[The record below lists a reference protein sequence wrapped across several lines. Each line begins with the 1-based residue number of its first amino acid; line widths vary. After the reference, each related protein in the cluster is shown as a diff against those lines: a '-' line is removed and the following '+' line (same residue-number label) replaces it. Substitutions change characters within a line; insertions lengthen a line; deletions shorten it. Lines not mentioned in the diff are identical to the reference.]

1 MAPVR
6 SFSSRFFA
14 LTRCF
19 RQATFFRLF
28 IRSEI
33 VGEVHL
39 GAMSVET
46 RPTSQLQS
54 IDPEVFDLIAR
65 DRERHSRTLNFIA
78 SENYTS
84 QAVLD
89 CLASHL
95 NVKYAEGYP
104 RARYYQGVA
113 LVDDIEQLAI
123 DRAKQLFKAEHAN
136 VQPYSGSPA
145 NMAVYFSL
153 LKPGDTVL
161 GMELSQGGHL
171 THGSPVSF
179 SGQFY
184 NFVHYGVDPETEVI
198 DYDRVQELAQ
208 EHRPKLI
215 VAGASAYSRII
226 DWQRFSDI
234 ARSVGARF
242 MADIAH
248 IAGLIAADVHPS
260 PVPYADVVTT
270 TTHKSLRG
278 PRGALILC
286 KQELARQIDRTVFPG
301 MQGGPHLAAVAA
313 KAVCFHEAM
322 QPEFREY
329 QQQVVDNAR
338 ALADGLVRGGLK
350 LVSGGTDNHLLVIK
364 LLDRDYSGKALARAL
379 ESAGII
385 TSMST
390 VPGET
395 RKPAVTSGVRFGTP
409 AITTRGANEAHMQR
423 VAQIVSSVAEN
434 PSDEV
439 ALSRLRGEVEAIA
452 RELAPV

>member
-1 MAPVR
+1 MTVATQTQPTNGALQTGASLR
-6 SFSSRFFA
+6 S
-14 LTRCF
+14 
-19 RQATFFRLF
+19 
-28 IRSEI
+28 
-33 VGEVHL
+33 V
-39 GAMSVET
+39 
-46 RPTSQLQS
+46 
-54 IDPEVFDLIAR
+54 DPEVWGLIQR
-65 DRERHSRTLNFIA
+65 DRRRHTRTLNFIA
-78 SENYTS
+78 SENYAS
-84 QAVLD
+84 RAVLE

-123 DRAKQLFKAEHAN
+123 ERAKQLFGAEHAN

-145 NMAVYFSL
+145 NMAVYFAL
-153 LKPGDTVL
+153 LKPGDTVM

-184 NFVHYGVDPETEVI
+184 KFVHYGVDPESEVI
-198 DYDRVQELAQ
+198 DYDRVAALAQ
-208 EHRPKLI
+208 EHRPRLI

-226 DWQRFSDI
+226 DWQRISEI
-234 ARSVGARF
+234 AASVGARF

-248 IAGLIAADVHPS
+248 IAGLIAAGVHPS

-286 KQELARQIDRTVFPG
+286 KQELAKDIDRTVFPG
-301 MQGGPHLAAVAA
+301 IQGGPHLSAVAA

-322 QPEFREY
+322 QPEFRAY

-338 ALADGLVRGGLK
+338 ALAEGLIRGGMK
-350 LVSGGTDNHLLVIK
+350 VVSGGTDNHLLVVK
-364 LLDRDYSGKALARAL
+364 LLDREYSGKALAKAL
-379 ESAGII
+379 EGAGVI

-395 RKPAVTSGVRFGTP
+395 RRPAVTSGVRFGTP
-409 AITTRGANEAHMQR
+409 AVTTRGATEAQMQR
-423 VAQIVSSVAEN
+423 VAQIVSTIAEN
-434 PSDEV
+434 PSDE
-439 ALSRLRGEVEAIA
+439 AAIARLRSEVEAIA
-452 RELAPV
+452 RELAPVLPA

>member
-1 MAPVR
+1 
-6 SFSSRFFA
+6 
-14 LTRCF
+14 
-19 RQATFFRLF
+19 
-28 IRSEI
+28 
-33 VGEVHL
+33 
-39 GAMSVET
+39 MSIAT
-46 RPTSQLQS
+46 RPAPSLEAT
-54 IDPEVFDLIAR
+54 DPEVYALLER
-65 DRERHSRTLNFIA
+65 DRERHTRTLNFIA
-78 SENYTS
+78 SENYAS
-84 QAVLD
+84 RAVLD

-104 RARYYQGVA
+104 RSRYYQGVA

-123 DRAKQLFKAEHAN
+123 DRAKQLFGAEHAN

-145 NMAVYFSL
+145 NMAVYFAL
-153 LKPGDTVL
+153 LKPGDTVM

-184 NFVHYGVDPETEVI
+184 NFVHYGVDPESEVI
-198 DYDRVQELAQ
+198 DYDRVAELAH
-208 EHRPKLI
+208 EHKPKLI

-226 DWQRFSDI
+226 DWQRFAEI
-234 ARSVGARF
+234 AAGVGARF

-248 IAGLIAADVHPS
+248 IAGLIAAGVHPS

-286 KQELARQIDRTVFPG
+286 KQELARDIDRVVFPG
-301 MQGGPHLAAVAA
+301 IQGGPHLSAIAA
-313 KAVCFHEAM
+313 KAVCFREAM
-322 QPEFREY
+322 EPDFRRY

-338 ALADGLVRGGLK
+338 ALAEGLIKGGLK
-350 LVSGGTDNHLLVIK
+350 IVSGGTDNHLLVVK

-379 ESAGII
+379 EAAGII

-395 RKPAVTSGVRFGTP
+395 RRPAVTSGVRFGTP
-409 AITTRGANEAHMQR
+409 AVTTRGATEVHMQR
-423 VAQIVSSVAEN
+423 VAEIVSTIAER
-434 PSDEV
+434 PSDEA
-439 ALSRLRGEVEAIA
+439 ALERLRPEVEAIA

>member
-1 MAPVR
+1 MSIA
-6 SFSSRFFA
+6 
-14 LTRCF
+14 TR
-19 RQATFFRLF
+19 TDL
-28 IRSEI
+28 S
-33 VGEVHL
+33 L
-39 GAMSVET
+39 ET
-46 RPTSQLQS
+46 A
-54 IDPEVFDLIAR
+54 DPEVYTLIER
-65 DRERHSRTLNFIA
+65 DRERHTRTLNFIA
-78 SENYTS
+78 SENYAS
-84 QAVLD
+84 RAVLD

-123 DRAKQLFKAEHAN
+123 DRAKQLFGAEHAN

-145 NMAVYFSL
+145 NMAVYFAL
-153 LKPGDTVL
+153 LKPGDTVM

-184 NFVHYGVDPETEVI
+184 KFVHYGVDPETEVI
-198 DYDRVQELAQ
+198 DYDRVAALAY
-208 EHRPKLI
+208 EHRPRLI

-226 DWQRFSDI
+226 DWERFADI
-234 ARSVGARF
+234 AASVGARF

-248 IAGLIAADVHPS
+248 IAGLIAAGVHPS

-286 KQELARQIDRTVFPG
+286 KQDLARDIDRTVFPG
-301 MQGGPHLAAVAA
+301 IQGGPHLASIAA
-313 KAVCFHEAM
+313 KAVCFREAM
-322 QPEFREY
+322 EPDFRRY

-338 ALADGLVRGGLK
+338 ALAEGLVRGGMK
-350 LVSGGTDNHLLVIK
+350 VVSGGTDNHLLVVK
-364 LLDRDYSGKALARAL
+364 LLDREYSGKALARAL
-379 ESAGII
+379 ETAGII

-395 RKPAVTSGVRFGTP
+395 RRPAVTSGVRFGTP
-409 AITTRGANEAHMQR
+409 AVTTRGANERHMER
-423 VAQIVSSVAEN
+423 VAEIVSTIAEK
-434 PSDEV
+434 PSDEA
-439 ALSRLRGEVEAIA
+439 ALERLRPEVEAIA
-452 RELAPV
+452 RELTPV

>member
-1 MAPVR
+1 
-6 SFSSRFFA
+6 
-14 LTRCF
+14 
-19 RQATFFRLF
+19 
-28 IRSEI
+28 
-33 VGEVHL
+33 
-39 GAMSVET
+39 MSVVT
-46 RPTSQLQS
+46 RPAPDLQS
-54 IDPEVFDLIAR
+54 VDPEVSELISR
-65 DRERHSRTLNFIA
+65 DRDRHTRTLNFIA
-78 SENYTS
+78 SENYAS

-104 RARYYQGVA
+104 HARYYQGVG

-123 DRAKQLFKAEHAN
+123 DRAKQLFGAEHAN

-145 NMAVYFSL
+145 NMAVYFAL

-184 NFVHYGVDPETEVI
+184 NFVHYGVDPESERL
-198 DYDRVQELAQ
+198 DYDNLAELAEQ
-208 EHRPKLI
+208 HRPRLI

-226 DWQRFSDI
+226 DWERIRAI
-234 ARSVGARF
+234 ADSVGARF

-248 IAGLIAADVHPS
+248 IAGLIAAGVHPS
-260 PVPYADVVTT
+260 PVPVADVVTT

-286 KQELARQIDRTVFPG
+286 KQEIARDIDRTVFPG
-301 MQGGPHLAAVAA
+301 IQGGPHLAAVAA
-313 KAVCFHEAM
+313 KAVCFREAM
-322 QPEFREY
+322 QPEFRSY
-329 QQQVVDNAR
+329 QQAVVDNAG
-338 ALADGLVRGGLK
+338 ALADGLLRGGMHI
-350 LVSGGTDNHLLVIK
+350 VSGGTDNHLLVVK
-364 LLDRDYSGKALARAL
+364 LLDRAYSGRTLARAL

-409 AITTRGANEAHMQR
+409 AITTRGAKTSHMQR
-423 VAQIVSSVAEN
+423 VAQVVSTVAEN
-434 PSDEV
+434 PADEQ
-439 ALSRLRGEVEAIA
+439 ALSRLRAEVEAIA
-452 RELAPV
+452 SELTPV

>member
-1 MAPVR
+1 MSIATRTAP
-6 SFSSRFFA
+6 S
-14 LTRCF
+14 LE
-19 RQATFFRLF
+19 AT
-28 IRSEI
+28 
-33 VGEVHL
+33 
-39 GAMSVET
+39 
-46 RPTSQLQS
+46 
-54 IDPEVFDLIAR
+54 DPEVYALIER
-65 DRERHSRTLNFIA
+65 DRERHTRTLNFIA
-78 SENYTS
+78 SENYAS
-84 QAVLD
+84 RAVLE

-123 DRAKQLFKAEHAN
+123 DRAKQLFGAEHAN

-145 NMAVYFSL
+145 NMAVYFAL
-153 LKPGDTVL
+153 LQPGDTVM

-184 NFVHYGVDPETEVI
+184 KFVHYGVDPESEVI
-198 DYDRVQELAQ
+198 DYDRVAALAQ
-208 EHRPKLI
+208 EHRPRLI

-226 DWQRFSDI
+226 DWQRISEI
-234 ARSVGARF
+234 AASVGARF

-248 IAGLIAADVHPS
+248 IAGLIAAGAHPS

-286 KQELARQIDRTVFPG
+286 KQELAKDIDRTVIPG
-301 MQGGPHLAAVAA
+301 IQGGPHLSAIAA
-313 KAVCFHEAM
+313 KAVCFREAM
-322 QPEFREY
+322 EPDFRRY

-338 ALADGLVRGGLK
+338 ALADGLIRGGLK
-350 LVSGGTDNHLLVIK
+350 VVSGGTDNHLLVVK
-364 LLDRDYSGKALARAL
+364 LLDREYSGKVLARAL
-379 ESAGII
+379 ETAGII

-395 RKPAVTSGVRFGTP
+395 RRPAVTSGVRFGTP
-409 AITTRGANEAHMQR
+409 AVTTRGATEVHMQR
-423 VAQIVSSVAEN
+423 VAQIVSTIAEK
-434 PSDEV
+434 PSDEAV
-439 ALSRLRGEVEAIA
+439 LERLRPEVEAIA

>member
-1 MAPVR
+1 MTIA
-6 SFSSRFFA
+6 
-14 LTRCF
+14 
-19 RQATFFRLF
+19 
-28 IRSEI
+28 
-33 VGEVHL
+33 
-39 GAMSVET
+39 T
-46 RPTSQLQS
+46 RPTDSDRAALQS
-54 IDPEVFDLIAR
+54 TDPEVWSLIAR
-65 DRERHSRTLNFIA
+65 DRQRHSQTLNFIA
-78 SENYTS
+78 SENYAS

-89 CLASHL
+89 CLSSHL

-123 DRAKQLFKAEHAN
+123 DRAKQLFGAEHAN

-145 NMAVYFSL
+145 NMAVYFAL
-153 LKPGDTVL
+153 LQPGDTIL

-179 SGQFY
+179 SGKFY
-184 NFVHYGVDPETEVI
+184 NFVHYGVDPDSELI
-198 DYDRVQELAQ
+198 DYDRVAAFAR
-208 EHRPKLI
+208 EHKPKLI

-226 DWQRFSDI
+226 DWQRFREI
-234 ARSVGARF
+234 ADSVGARF

-248 IAGLIAADVHPS
+248 IAGLVAAGVHPS
-260 PVPYADVVTT
+260 PVPFADVVTT

-286 KQELARQIDRTVFPG
+286 KQELAKDIDRTVFPG
-301 MQGGPHLAAVAA
+301 IQGGPHLAAVAA
-313 KAVCFHEAM
+313 KAVCFLEAL
-322 QPEFREY
+322 QPEFRTY

-338 ALADGLVRGGLK
+338 SLAEGLIRGGMK
-350 LVSGGTDNHLLVIK
+350 VVSGGTDNHLLVVK

-379 ESAGII
+379 EGAGII

-395 RKPAVTSGVRFGTP
+395 RRPAVTSGVRFGTP
-409 AITTRGANEAHMQR
+409 AVTTRGALPAHMQR
-423 VAQIVSSVAEN
+423 VAQIVSTVAEN
-434 PSDEV
+434 PADEAV
-439 ALSRLRGEVEAIA
+439 LDRLRAEVEALC

>member
-1 MAPVR
+1 
-6 SFSSRFFA
+6 
-14 LTRCF
+14 
-19 RQATFFRLF
+19 
-28 IRSEI
+28 
-33 VGEVHL
+33 
-39 GAMSVET
+39 MSIAT
-46 RPTSQLQS
+46 RPAPSLEAT
-54 IDPEVFDLIAR
+54 DPEVYALIER
-65 DRERHSRTLNFIA
+65 DRERHTRTLNFIA
-78 SENYTS
+78 SENYAS

-123 DRAKQLFKAEHAN
+123 DRAKQLFGAEHAN

-145 NMAVYFSL
+145 NMAVYFAL
-153 LKPGDTVL
+153 LTPGDTVM

-184 NFVHYGVDPETEVI
+184 KFVHYGVDPETEVI
-198 DYDRVQELAQ
+198 DYDRVAALAR
-208 EHRPKLI
+208 EHKPKLI

-226 DWQRFSDI
+226 DWQRFAEI
-234 ARSVGARF
+234 AASVGARF

-248 IAGLIAADVHPS
+248 IAGLIAAGVHPS

-286 KQELARQIDRTVFPG
+286 KQELAKDIDRTVFPG
-301 MQGGPHLAAVAA
+301 IQGGPHLSAIAA
-313 KAVCFHEAM
+313 KAVCFREAM
-322 QPEFREY
+322 EPDFRRY

-338 ALADGLVRGGLK
+338 ALADGLIRGGLK
-350 LVSGGTDNHLLVIK
+350 VVSGGTDNHLLVVK
-364 LLDRDYSGKALARAL
+364 LLDREYSGKALARAL

-395 RKPAVTSGVRFGTP
+395 RRPAVTSGVRFGTP
-409 AITTRGANEAHMQR
+409 SVTTRGATQAHMQR
-423 VAQIVSSVAEN
+423 VAQIVSAIAEK
-434 PSDEV
+434 PSDEA
-439 ALSRLRGEVEAIA
+439 ALERLRPEVEAIA

>member
-1 MAPVR
+1 
-6 SFSSRFFA
+6 
-14 LTRCF
+14 
-19 RQATFFRLF
+19 
-28 IRSEI
+28 
-33 VGEVHL
+33 
-39 GAMSVET
+39 MSVVT
-46 RPTSQLQS
+46 RPAPDLQS
-54 IDPEVFDLIAR
+54 VDPEVSELISR
-65 DRERHSRTLNFIA
+65 DRDRHTRTLNFIA
-78 SENYTS
+78 SENYAS

-104 RARYYQGVA
+104 HARYYQGVG

-123 DRAKQLFKAEHAN
+123 DRAKQLFGAEHAN

-145 NMAVYFSL
+145 NMAVYFAL

-184 NFVHYGVDPETEVI
+184 NFVHYGVDPESERL
-198 DYDRVQELAQ
+198 DYDNLAELAEQ
-208 EHRPKLI
+208 HRPRLI

-226 DWQRFSDI
+226 EWERIRAI
-234 ARSVGARF
+234 ADSVGARF

-248 IAGLIAADVHPS
+248 IAGLIAAGVHPS
-260 PVPYADVVTT
+260 PVPVADVVTT

-286 KQELARQIDRTVFPG
+286 KQEIARDIDRTVFPG
-301 MQGGPHLAAVAA
+301 IQGGPHLAAVAA
-313 KAVCFHEAM
+313 KAVCFREAM
-322 QPEFREY
+322 QPEFRSY
-329 QQQVVDNAR
+329 QQAVVDNAG
-338 ALADGLVRGGLK
+338 ALADGLLRGGMHI
-350 LVSGGTDNHLLVIK
+350 VSGGTDNHLLVVK
-364 LLDRDYSGKALARAL
+364 LLDRAYSGRTLARAL

-409 AITTRGANEAHMQR
+409 AITTRGAKTSHMQR
-423 VAQIVSSVAEN
+423 VAQVVSTVAEN
-434 PSDEV
+434 PADEQ
-439 ALSRLRGEVEAIA
+439 ALSRLRAEVEAIA
-452 RELAPV
+452 SELTPV

>member
-1 MAPVR
+1 
-6 SFSSRFFA
+6 
-14 LTRCF
+14 
-19 RQATFFRLF
+19 
-28 IRSEI
+28 
-33 VGEVHL
+33 
-39 GAMSVET
+39 MSVET
-46 RPTSQLQS
+46 RPASDLQS
-54 IDPEVFDLIAR
+54 VDPEVAGLIAR
-65 DRERHSRTLNFIA
+65 DRDRHSRTLNFIA
-78 SENYTS
+78 SENYAS

-104 RARYYQGVA
+104 HARYYQGVG

-123 DRAKQLFKAEHAN
+123 DRAKQLFGAEHAN

-145 NMAVYFSL
+145 NMAVYFTL

-184 NFVHYGVDPETEVI
+184 NFVHYGVDPVSEWL
-198 DYDRVQELAQ
+198 DYDSLADLAQ
-208 EHRPKLI
+208 QHRPKLI

-226 DWQRFSDI
+226 DWARVREI
-234 ARSVGARF
+234 ADSVGARF

-248 IAGLIAADVHPS
+248 IAGLVAAGVHPS
-260 PVPYADVVTT
+260 PVSFADVVTT

-286 KQELARQIDRTVFPG
+286 KEEIARDIDRTVFPG
-301 MQGGPHLAAVAA
+301 IQGGPHLAAVAA

-322 QPEFREY
+322 QPEFRTY
-329 QQQVVDNAR
+329 QQQVLDNAS
-338 ALADGLVRGGLK
+338 ALADALIRGGMQI
-350 LVSGGTDNHLLVIK
+350 VSGGTDNHLLVVK
-364 LLDRDYSGKALARAL
+364 LLDRPYSGRALARAL

-390 VPGET
+390 VPGEF
-395 RKPAVTSGVRFGTP
+395 RRPAITSGVRFGTP
-409 AITTRGANEAHMQR
+409 AITTRGASPAHMQR
-423 VAQIVSSVAEN
+423 VAQVVSTVAEN
-434 PSDEV
+434 PADEL
-439 ALSRLRGEVEAIA
+439 ALSRLRAEVEAIA
-452 RELAPV
+452 GELSPV

>member
-1 MAPVR
+1 LAIVAIAAQ
-6 SFSSRFFA
+6 SSA
-14 LTRCF
+14 L
-19 RQATFFRLF
+19 QA
-28 IRSEI
+28 
-33 VGEVHL
+33 V
-39 GAMSVET
+39 
-46 RPTSQLQS
+46 
-54 IDPEVFDLIAR
+54 DPEVAALIER
-65 DRERHSRTLNFIA
+65 DRERHTRTLNFIA
-78 SENYTS
+78 SENYAS
-84 QAVLD
+84 PAVLET
-89 CLASHL
+89 LASHL
-95 NVKYAEGYP
+95 NSKYAEGYP
-104 RARYYQGVA
+104 HARYYQGVKF
-113 LVDDIEQLAI
+113 VDDIEQLAI
-123 DRAKQLFKAEHAN
+123 DRAKKLFNAEHAN

-145 NMAVYFSL
+145 NMAVYFAL
-153 LKPGDTVL
+153 LEPGDTVL

-184 NFVHYGVDPETEVI
+184 KFVHYGVDPETEYL
-198 DYDRVQELAQ
+198 DYDGLEELAR

-226 DWQRFSDI
+226 DWERIRAI
-234 ARSVGARF
+234 ADAVGARF

-260 PVPYADVVTT
+260 PVPFADVVTT

-286 KQELARQIDRTVFPG
+286 KAELAKTIDRTVFPG
-301 MQGGPHLAAVAA
+301 IQGGPHLAAVAA

-322 QPEFREY
+322 QPGFRSY

-338 ALADGLVRGGLK
+338 ALADGLLRGGMQ
-350 LVSGGTDNHLLVIK
+350 LVSGGTDNHLLVVK
-364 LLDRDYSGKALARAL
+364 LLDREYSGKTLARAL

-409 AITTRGANEAHMQR
+409 AITTRGATEAQMQR
-423 VAQIVSSVAEN
+423 VAQIVSAVAEN
-434 PSDEV
+434 PSDEA
-439 ALSRLRGEVEAIA
+439 ALNRLRDEVEAIA
-452 RELAPV
+452 RELTPV